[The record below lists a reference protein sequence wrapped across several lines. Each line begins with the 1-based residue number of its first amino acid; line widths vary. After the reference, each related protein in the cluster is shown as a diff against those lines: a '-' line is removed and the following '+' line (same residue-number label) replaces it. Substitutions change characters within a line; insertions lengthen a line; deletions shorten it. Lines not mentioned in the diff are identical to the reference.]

1 MNSRERR
8 NLMPAGPIAW
18 AALLFLYMPLAA
30 LVWMSFNAGPSALAW
45 QGWGIHGYLDAAN
58 DTTLR
63 RAGIASLL
71 LAGASTLVSTL
82 LALPAAVASWHSR
95 GGRSTALTVWIAV
108 PLVVPE
114 IVLALG
120 TLLLFSALSIEP
132 GFSTVLFAHV
142 VFCLPFAY
150 LPIRARLAGIDRHL
164 LEAAAD
170 LSATPWSAFRQI
182 TLPLAAPGI
191 VAGAMLAFVASMN
204 DYLTSYF
211 LAGAGLTTL
220 PMYIFSALK
229 LGLTPKINAISTAI
243 VGLAMLQ
250 LAGVLLVRRQRHPQT
265 TLKP

>member
-1 MNSRERR
+1 
-8 NLMPAGPIAW
+8 MPAGAVAW
-18 AALLFLYMPLAA
+18 AVLLFLYLPLAA

-45 QGWGIHGYLDAAN
+45 QGWGIHGYFDAAN
-58 DTTLR
+58 DTTLQ
-63 RAGIASLL
+63 RASVASLL
-71 LAGASTLVSTL
+71 LAAASTLVSTL

-95 GGRSTALTVWIAV
+95 AAKSTALTVWIAV

-132 GFSTVLFAHV
+132 GFITVLFAHV

-243 VGLAMLQ
+243 VGVAMLQ
-250 LAGVLLVRRQRHPQT
+250 LAGVSLVRRDRHPQT
-265 TLKP
+265 PLKT

>member
-1 MNSRERR
+1 MRSRERQR
-8 NLMPAGPIAW
+8 LVPAGPLAW
-18 AALLFLYMPLAA
+18 AVLLFLYLPLAA

-45 QGWGIHGYLDAAN
+45 QGWGMHGYIDAAR
-58 DTTLR
+58 DMTLR
-63 RAGIASLL
+63 RASVASLL
-71 LAGASTLVSTL
+71 LATASTILSTS
-82 LALPAAVASWHSR
+82 LALAAAVASWHATAR
-95 GGRSTALTVWIAV
+95 KRFALTAWIAV

-132 GFSTVLFAHV
+132 GFVTVLFAHV

-150 LPIRARLAGIDRHL
+150 LPISARLARIDRQL

-182 TLPLAAPGI
+182 TLPLATPGI

-243 VGLAMLQ
+243 VGVALLQ
-250 LAGVLLVRRQRHPQT
+250 LAGVWLVRSDRHPHPSFDT
-265 TLKP
+265 

>member
-1 MNSRERR
+1 
-8 NLMPAGPIAW
+8 
-18 AALLFLYMPLAA
+18 MPL
-30 LVWMSFNAGPSALAW
+30 
-45 QGWGIHGYLDAAN
+45 I
-58 DTTLR
+58 
-63 RAGIASLL
+63 
-71 LAGASTLVSTL
+71 
-82 LALPAAVASWHSR
+82 
-95 GGRSTALTVWIAV
+95 
-108 PLVVPE
+108 VPE

-250 LAGVLLVRRQRHPQT
+250 LAGVLLVRRERHPQT
-265 TLKP
+265 IVKP